1 MERRHTLES
10 AIAFAFLERIEDPR
24 HHNRFYP
31 LHTLMFCILVGVLCG
46 ANDVVN
52 IAVIAEKKRK
62 FIGRY
67 VPLPEGEFPSHDTLG
82 RLLYVLDPEAITVAF
97 AQFMAKMTG
106 RHVDDILNID
116 GKTIRG
122 VMTKIVRGKKGSNVE
137 DQVHMVTAYSTLRG
151 YVCATMRSK
160 AVASEV
166 AAAQDLLRL
175 LNISGSTV
183 TMDAGHT
190 VIKTLQMIV
199 ERGANAVVGVKANCK
214 RLFGDIKRTF
224 KRGDDAV
231 VIEETEHAH
240 GRIEHR
246 KYTIVAAT
254 GVAVTESF
262 TTLKSFIRTERQ
274 RVFPSGKIRKP
285 AATFYASTHD
295 VTEARRIVDCV
306 RRRWGIENSLHYVLD
321 VAFDQDA
328 SRLRTGH
335 AAENLSAIVQLCLN
349 LLRRSDT
356 PGSIQSKRFA
366 ALADEEVL
374 AGLLA
379 PLAT

>member
-1 MERRHTLES
+1 MERNHTLES
-10 AIAFAFLERIEDPR
+10 AVAFAFLDRIEDPR

-46 ANDVVN
+46 ANDMVN
-52 IAVIAEKKRK
+52 IALIAEKKRK

-67 VPLPEGEFPSHDTLG
+67 VPLPDGEFPSHDTLG
-82 RLLYVLDPEAITVAF
+82 RLLSVLDPEAVTVAF
-97 AQFMAKMTG
+97 AHFMAKMTG

-122 VMTKIVRGKKGSNVE
+122 VMTKIARGKKGSNVE
-137 DQVHMVTAYSTLRG
+137 DQVHMVTAYSKLRG
-151 YVCATMRSK
+151 YVCATMRSR

-175 LNISGSTV
+175 LNISGATV
-183 TMDAGHT
+183 TMDAAHT
-190 VIKTLQMIV
+190 VIKTLRMIA

-214 RLFGDIKRTF
+214 RLHGEIRTTF
-224 KRGDDAV
+224 KRTKDVV
-231 VIEETEHAH
+231 VIEETEQGH

-246 KYTIVAAT
+246 KYTIVVASGA
-254 GVAVTESF
+254 AVTESF
-262 TTLKSFIRTERQ
+262 TTLKTFIRTERQ
-274 RVFPSGKIRKP
+274 RIFPSGKIRKP
-285 AATFYASTHD
+285 ATTFYASSHD
-295 VTEARRIVDCV
+295 ITAAKRIVECV
-306 RRRWGIENSLHYVLD
+306 RGRWGIENSLHHVLD
-321 VAFDQDA
+321 VTFDQDA

-335 AAENLSAIVQLCLN
+335 APENLSAVVQLCLN
-349 LLRRSDT
+349 LLRRSDA

-366 ALADEEVL
+366 ALADEDVL

-379 PLAT
+379 EPTG